1 MAVTKQSAIF
11 SFLEAIMASNSS
23 RIRKIGDQIQRDLSM
38 IIQQE
43 VKDPRVGMVTIN
55 DVKVSTD
62 LSYADV
68 YFTCM
73 AFGPQ
78 EAEQE
83 QKKIHH
89 EQEVLLNKAAGFMR
103 SRLAQGLN
111 LRVMPQ
117 LRFHYD
123 EIIETGSK
131 VSALIEKA
139 VNEDAKR
146 SSDTDQDSD

>member
-1 MAVTKQSAIF
+1 V
-11 SFLEAIMASNSS
+11 ASNSS
-23 RIRKIGDQIQRDLSM
+23 RIRKIGDQIQRDLSV

-43 VKDPRVGMVTIN
+43 IKDPRVGMVTVN

-78 EAEQE
+78 SEQAEQE
-83 QKKIHH
+83 QVRK
-89 EQEVLLNKAAGFMR
+89 EQEKLLTNAAGFMR
-103 SRLAQGLN
+103 SKLAHGLN

-123 EIIETGSK
+123 AVIDEGSK
-131 VSALIEKA
+131 VSALIDKA
-139 VNEDAKR
+139 VSEDVDRAK
-146 SSDTDQDSD
+146 SIDSED

>member
-1 MAVTKQSAIF
+1 
-11 SFLEAIMASNSS
+11 MASNSN

-38 IIQQE
+38 IIHQE
-43 VKDPRVGMVTIN
+43 VKDPRVGMVTVN

-78 EAEQE
+78 EETSAQEKVRAEQE
-83 QKKIHH
+83 S
-89 EQEVLLNKAAGFMR
+89 VLNKAAGFMR

-111 LRVMPQ
+111 LRVMPM

-123 EIIETGSK
+123 AVIESGSK
-131 VSALIEKA
+131 VSALIDEA
-139 VNEDAKR
+139 VKQ
-146 SSDTDQDSD
+146 DQDRSDKSDD

>member
-1 MAVTKQSAIF
+1 
-11 SFLEAIMASNSS
+11 MASNSS
-23 RIRKIGDQIQRDLSM
+23 RIRKIGDQIQRDLSK

-43 VKDPRVGMVTIN
+43 VKDPRVGMVTLN
-55 DVKVSTD
+55 DVKVSSD

-78 EAEQE
+78 EEEAQQE
-83 QKKIHH
+83 QLRK
-89 EQEVLLNKAAGFMR
+89 EQALVLNKAAGFMR

-111 LRVMPQ
+111 LRVIPQ

-123 EIIETGSK
+123 AVIETGAK
-131 VSALIEKA
+131 VSALIDKA
-139 VNEDAKR
+139 VL
-146 SSDTDQDSD
+146 QDSQHVHEAPSSEEKDD

>member
-1 MAVTKQSAIF
+1 
-11 SFLEAIMASNSS
+11 MASNSS
-23 RIRKIGDQIQRDLSM
+23 RIRKIGDQIQRDLSK

-55 DVKVSTD
+55 DVKVSSD

-78 EAEQE
+78 EAQEAQE
-83 QKKIHH
+83 QVRK
-89 EQEVLLNKAAGFMR
+89 EQGQILTKAAGFMR
-103 SRLAQGLN
+103 TKLAQGLN
-111 LRVMPQ
+111 LRVIPQ

-123 EIIETGSK
+123 AVIDSGTK

-139 VNEDAKR
+139 VSEDKTRAQG
-146 SSDTDQDSD
+146 DNQDD

>member
-1 MAVTKQSAIF
+1 
-11 SFLEAIMASNSS
+11 MASNSS
-23 RIRKIGDQIQRDLSM
+23 RIRKIGDQVQRDLAV

-55 DVKVSTD
+55 DVKVSSD

-73 AFGPQ
+73 AFGDQ
-78 EAEQE
+78 SEETEQTRIEQE
-83 QKKIHH
+83 K
-89 EQEVLLNKAAGFMR
+89 LLNKAAGFMR
-103 SRLAQGLN
+103 TRLAQGLN

-123 EIIETGSK
+123 QVIETGSK

-139 VNEDAKR
+139 VAEDR
-146 SSDTDQDSD
+146 SRSEDDLDSDG

>member
-62 LSYADV
+62 LS
-68 YFTCM
+68 
-73 AFGPQ
+73 
-78 EAEQE
+78 
-83 QKKIHH
+83 
-89 EQEVLLNKAAGFMR
+89 
-103 SRLAQGLN
+103 
-111 LRVMPQ
+111 
-117 LRFHYD
+117 
-123 EIIETGSK
+123 
-131 VSALIEKA
+131 
-139 VNEDAKR
+139 
-146 SSDTDQDSD
+146 

>member
-1 MAVTKQSAIF
+1 
-11 SFLEAIMASNSS
+11 MASNSS

-43 VKDPRVGMVTIN
+43 IKDPRVGMVTVN
-55 DVKVSTD
+55 DVKVSSD

-78 EAEQE
+78 DEEQAQVAIREE
-83 QKKIHH
+83 QT
-89 EQEVLLNKAAGFMR
+89 QLLSNAAGFMR
-103 SRLAQGLN
+103 SRLAKGLN
-111 LRVMPQ
+111 LRVIPQ

-123 EIIETGSK
+123 AIIESGSK
-131 VSALIEKA
+131 VSQLIDKA
-139 VNEDAKR
+139 VSEDMSRSGGNNEED
-146 SSDTDQDSD
+146 

>member
-1 MAVTKQSAIF
+1 
-11 SFLEAIMASNSS
+11 MASNSS
-23 RIRKIGDQIQRDLSM
+23 RIRKIGDQLQRDLAT

-55 DVKVSTD
+55 GVKVSTD

-73 AFGPQ
+73 AFGAQ
-78 EAEQE
+78 QAETDQTRAEQ
-83 QKKIHH
+83 
-89 EQEVLLNKAAGFMR
+89 VAVLNKAAGFMR

-111 LRVMPQ
+111 LRVMPL

-123 EIIETGSK
+123 EVIETGSK
-131 VSALIEKA
+131 VSALIDKA
-139 VNEDAKR
+139 VEQDRTRAI
-146 SSDTDQDSD
+146 DDDQATDG

>member
-1 MAVTKQSAIF
+1 
-11 SFLEAIMASNSS
+11 MASNSS
-23 RIRKIGDQIQRDLSM
+23 RIRKIGDQIQRDLSV

-78 EAEQE
+78 EEESNLSEKREAQTR
-83 QKKIHH
+83 
-89 EQEVLLNKAAGFMR
+89 VLNQAAGFMR
-103 SRLAQGLN
+103 SQLAKGLS
-111 LRVMPQ
+111 LRVIPQ

-123 EIIETGSK
+123 AIIESGSK
-131 VSALIEKA
+131 VSALIDKA
-139 VNEDAKR
+139 VSEDQER
-146 SSDTDQDSD
+146 SSDTEEDGQ

>member
-1 MAVTKQSAIF
+1 
-11 SFLEAIMASNSS
+11 MASNSS
-23 RIRKIGDQIQRDLSM
+23 RIRKIGDQVQRDLAV

-73 AFGPQ
+73 AFGEQ
-78 EAEQE
+78 SEETEQTRIEQE
-83 QKKIHH
+83 K
-89 EQEVLLNKAAGFMR
+89 LLNKAAGFMR
-103 SRLAQGLN
+103 TRLAQGLN

-123 EIIETGSK
+123 HVIETGSK

-139 VNEDAKR
+139 VAEDR
-146 SSDTDQDSD
+146 SRSEDDSDG

>member
-1 MAVTKQSAIF
+1 
-11 SFLEAIMASNSS
+11 MASNSS

-43 VKDPRVGMVTIN
+43 VKDPRVGMVTVN

-78 EAEQE
+78 EEADQQE
-83 QKKIHH
+83 QVRK
-89 EQEVLLNKAAGFMR
+89 EQTMLLNKAAGFMR
-103 SRLAQGLN
+103 SKLAQGLN
-111 LRVMPQ
+111 LRVIPS

-123 EIIETGSK
+123 AVIETGSK
-131 VSALIEKA
+131 VSALIDEA
-139 VNEDAKR
+139 VQQDKQRSGNE
-146 SSDTDQDSD
+146 SQGE

>member
-1 MAVTKQSAIF
+1 
-11 SFLEAIMASNSS
+11 MASNSS
-23 RIRKIGDQIQRDLSM
+23 RIRKIGDQIQRDLSK

-43 VKDPRVGMVTIN
+43 VKDPRVGMVTVN

-78 EAEQE
+78 DEEKEQV
-83 QKKIHH
+83 
-89 EQEVLLNKAAGFMR
+89 QEREMQEKVLSQAAGFMR
-103 SRLAQGLN
+103 TRLAKGLN
-111 LRVMPQ
+111 LRVIPQ

-123 EIIETGSK
+123 AVIESGTK
-131 VSALIEKA
+131 VSALIDKA
-139 VNEDAKR
+139 VSEDNQRAQTN
-146 SSDTDQDSD
+146 DDEE

>member
-1 MAVTKQSAIF
+1 
-11 SFLEAIMASNSS
+11 MASNSS
-23 RIRKIGDQIQRDLSM
+23 RIRKIGDQIQRDLAV

-43 VKDPRVGMVTIN
+43 VKDPRVGMVTVN

-73 AFGPQ
+73 AFGEQAEEP
-78 EAEQE
+78 ENTHMEQE
-83 QKKIHH
+83 K
-89 EQEVLLNKAAGFMR
+89 LLNKAAGFMR
-103 SRLAQGLN
+103 TRLAQGLN

-123 EIIETGSK
+123 VVIETGSK
-131 VSALIEKA
+131 VSALIDRA
-139 VNEDAKR
+139 VEEDR
-146 SSDTDQDSD
+146 SRFADDSDTDG

>member
-1 MAVTKQSAIF
+1 
-11 SFLEAIMASNSS
+11 MASNSS
-23 RIRKIGDQIQRDLSM
+23 RIRKIGDQIQRDLSVV
-38 IIQQE
+38 IQQE
-43 VKDPRVGMVTIN
+43 IKDPRVGMVTVN

-78 EAEQE
+78 EEQAEQE
-83 QKKIHH
+83 KVRK
-89 EQEVLLNKAAGFMR
+89 EQEQLLTKAAGFMR
-103 SRLAQGLN
+103 SKLAQGLN

-123 EIIETGSK
+123 AVIDSGTK

-139 VNEDAKR
+139 VSEDQKR
-146 SSDTDQDSD
+146 AQEPDQES